1 MTKRN
6 DALEKALSG
15 INLNDRKKIWLWF
28 FLRKT
33 IKNCKLGDIQSIGM
47 RERMTEAINNNEGL
61 AEEINEKISHFLIPE
76 KDLYWITDNKRQHQF
91 VMNEI
96 AQKYGNITFAI
107 EGLNFKEMTIARIDT
122 LNIDQRVKLSMVNN
136 LRIEWEKKSQSDP
149 LFEWFKSANETSKL
163 NAGWEIAKKRHPTYC
178 FSVDPFKD
186 IDEMLSFFDAT
197 WFSYPD
203 KELFVLSVK
212 KRWNQQEYRKKTKD
226 KKQCN
231 FILTKDTINK
241 LEQLAK
247 RHHLRKAEVIE
258 HLVREQFK

>member
-1 MTKRN
+1 
-6 DALEKALSG
+6 
-15 INLNDRKKIWLWF
+15 
-28 FLRKT
+28 
-33 IKNCKLGDIQSIGM
+33 
-47 RERMTEAINNNEGL
+47 MTEAINNNEGL